1 MIRTFSDVSVIISQ
15 DWITLSLVSCVFT
28 HYGFFTMGFT
38 FLIELSSVPV
48 KSRVKL
54 YKRLN
59 AIKRKV
65 PKCKREYSTTRVQCT
80 SNRGGYY

>member
-48 KSRVKL
+48 MGKKPRVKL
-54 YKRLN
+54 QKAKRYK
-59 AIKRKV
+59 A
-65 PKCKREYSTTRVQCT
+65 
-80 SNRGGYY
+80 

>member
-48 KSRVKL
+48 MGKKP
-54 YKRLN
+54 
-59 AIKRKV
+59 RKA
-65 PKCKREYSTTRVQCT
+65 T
-80 SNRGGYY
+80 